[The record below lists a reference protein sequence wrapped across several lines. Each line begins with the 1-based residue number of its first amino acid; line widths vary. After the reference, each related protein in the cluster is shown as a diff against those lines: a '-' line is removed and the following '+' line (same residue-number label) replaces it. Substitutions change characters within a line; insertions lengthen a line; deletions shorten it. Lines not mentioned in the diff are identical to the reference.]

1 MPPIELGPTRPIGAG
16 DVRIVRQAVSQRE
29 PVEWG
34 GEPAPTVSLSDALDP
49 GEAPIDAERV
59 DAIKKAVEAGD
70 YPLLPVKIADAMIAA
85 GMLLRNGR

>member
-16 DVRIVRQAVSQRE
+16 DVRIVRQAVGQRE
-29 PVEWG
+29 RAEQG
-34 GEPAPTVSLSDALDP
+34 GEPAPTVALSGALDP

-59 DAIKKAVEAGD
+59 DAIKKAVEKGD

-85 GMLLRNGR
+85 GLLLRNGQ